1 MEGRRAILAGLSAA
15 LAGLAGCGSGAAT
28 GTHSMVAPGR
38 PACADGF
45 RIVDREERIAR
56 GTVPEVTFQLRNHG
70 DVAVAYDL
78 RVGFEQATSTGLR
91 EPSGRDALVGTL
103 APGETVAV
111 TATTESDERTST
123 TDYTLDVTLTCPE
136 SAADV

>member
-1 MEGRRAILAGLSAA
+1 MERRAILAGLSAA

-28 GTHSMVAPGR
+28 GTHSAVAPDR
-38 PACADGF
+38 PPCADGV

-56 GTVPEVTFQLRNHG
+56 GTVPEVTFRLRNDG

-91 EPSGRDALVGTL
+91 EPSGRDRIVGTL
-103 APGETVAV
+103 APGETTTV
-111 TATTESDERTST
+111 TATTDSGERTST
-123 TDYTLDVTLTCPE
+123 TDYTLGVVLSCPE
-136 SAADV
+136 AAADV

>member
-15 LAGLAGCGSGAAT
+15 LVGFAGCGSGAAT
-28 GTHSMVAPGR
+28 GTHSAVAPDR
-38 PACADGF
+38 PPCADGV

-56 GTVPEVTFQLRNHG
+56 GTVPEVTFRLRNDG

-91 EPSGRDALVGTL
+91 EPSGRDRIVGTL
-103 APGETVAV
+103 APGASVTV
-111 TATTESDERTST
+111 TATTDSEERTST
-123 TDYTLDVTLTCPE
+123 TDYTLGVVLSCPE
-136 SAADV
+136 AAADV

>member
-1 MEGRRAILAGLSAA
+1 MERRAILAGLSAA

-28 GTHSMVAPGR
+28 GTHSAAAPDR
-38 PACADGF
+38 PPCAGGF
-45 RIVDREERIAR
+45 RIVDREERITR
-56 GTVPEVTFQLRNHG
+56 GTVPEVTFRLRNDG

-91 EPSGRDALVGTL
+91 EPSGRDRIVGTL
-103 APGETVAV
+103 APGASVTV
-111 TATTESDERTST
+111 TATTDSEERTST
-123 TDYTLDVTLTCPE
+123 TDYTLDVALSCPA

>member
-1 MEGRRAILAGLSAA
+1 MERRALLAGLSAA

-28 GTHSMVAPGR
+28 GTHSAAAPDRR
-38 PACADGF
+38 PCADGF
-45 RIVDREERIAR
+45 RIVDREERITR
-56 GTVPEVTFQLRNHG
+56 GTVPEVTFRLRNDG

-91 EPSGRDALVGTL
+91 EPSGRDRIVGTL
-103 APGETVAV
+103 APGASVTV
-111 TATTESDERTST
+111 TATTDSEERTST
-123 TDYTLDVTLTCPE
+123 TDYTLDVALSCPA